1 MVNSISMKDISLQ
14 KVCDELELTDDQC
27 CLADK
32 TMKFLGY
39 GGLAVAVGMYGI
51 PFVLAELGFS
61 TVGVVGGSFAA
72 WWQSVG
78 VAPTLFSAVQSTSM
92 TGGAAALVT
101 KLGVT
106 ASAAKSYFSSC
117 VTTQSSETKDCN
129 KNCK

>member
-1 MVNSISMKDISLQ
+1 MVNSISIQ
-14 KVCDELELTDDQC
+14 KVCDELELSDDQC

-32 TMKFLGY
+32 AMKFLAY
-39 GGLAVAVGMYGI
+39 GSLAFAAGSYGI
-51 PFVLAELGFS
+51 PFFLTKVGFS
-61 TVGVVGGSFAA
+61 AVGVVGGSFAA